1 MEYKVI
7 SFPRSKTP
15 AESLQVIIKEHAIN
29 GWQYSNHQYSDKL
42 TPGKAGCFGIG
53 SQPDFVVHVGMVV
66 FVKK

>member
-7 SFPRSKTP
+7 PFSRSKTP
-15 AESLQVIIKEHAIN
+15 SESLQSIIQQHATN
-29 GWQYSNHQYSDKL
+29 GWEYVNHQYSDKL

-66 FVKK
+66 FEKK